1 VARFKKIYVEI
12 TNVCNLRCAFCPGS
26 RRESAFM
33 ETEAFRKLAGGLRG
47 YTRIIC
53 LHVMGEPLLHPGL
66 ADILEA
72 AREQGLAVNLTTN
85 GALLPRAQDILL
97 SSPALRQL
105 NVSLHSQASG
115 GDVRASCGGQGK
127 SPLDDYL
134 GGIFSFCGAAAER
147 ESPLVS
153 LRLWNNAGGRP
164 NPDNAPI
171 LEAIS
176 ERFRVRLPE
185 DGDASAYAGI
195 RLAPRIYLNRAD
207 AFSWPELESPDLGP
221 SGFCHGL
228 RDQIAILVDGRV
240 TPCCLDAQGSM
251 ELGNAFTQDLAEIL
265 SGERARAIFD
275 SFSNR
280 LAIEPLCRRCSYKS
294 RF

>member
-26 RRESAFM
+26 GRESAFM
-33 ETEAFRKLAGGLRG
+33 DARDFRRLAGGLRG

-72 AREQGLAVNLTTN
+72 AGENGLAVNLTTN
-85 GALLPRAQDILL
+85 GCLLPQAQEILL

-105 NVSLHSQASG
+105 NVSLHSQAAAG
-115 GDVRASCGGQGK
+115 AVQASRDGQGK
-127 SPLDDYL
+127 SVLDDYL
-134 GGIFSFCGAAAER
+134 GGIFSFCRAAAER

-153 LRLWNNAGGRP
+153 LRLWNNAEGRP
-164 NPDNAPI
+164 NPENAPI
-171 LEAIS
+171 LKAIS
-176 ERFRVRLPE
+176 ERFGHSLPE
-185 DGDASAYAGI
+185 DRDASAYAGI
-195 RLAPRIYLNRAD
+195 KLAPRIYLNMAD

-240 TPCCLDAQGSM
+240 TPCCLDAQGRM
-251 ELGNAFTQDLAEIL
+251 DLGNAFSQDLAEIL
-265 SGERARAIFD
+265 SGQRAVSIFD

-280 LAIEPLCRRCSYKS
+280 VAIEPLCRRCSYKS